1 MDIREAMQF
10 IESVSWL
17 GSRPG
22 LERTYTLL
30 GALGNPQKKLRFIHI
45 AGTNGKGSTASMLAS
60 ILQCAGFRTGL
71 YTSPYLYRF
80 NERMQV
86 NGEPIPDETL
96 ARLTGRI
103 RPHALAMEDH
113 PTEFEIITALAMDF
127 FAEERCD
134 IVVLETGLG
143 GRLDSTNVID
153 APECAL
159 ITNIG
164 LDHVKELGDTVEKIA
179 VEKAAIIKSGS
190 AAVAYGQRESVLDVF
205 RARCGETGVSL
216 RIARGE
222 NAVSLKNDKDGQSFI
237 YDGQEYALPLLG
249 SHQLRNAAVA
259 LETVNALREKG
270 WNIPKEAVKD
280 GLARVQWPARFEI
293 VHRAPYFVVDGGH
306 NPQCAETV
314 SQNLQT
320 YFPGQKAVFLMGV
333 LRDKD
338 YSALT
343 DILAPCAERFVTV
356 TPDSPRALPAEEF
369 AAFLRERY
377 GLEAESCGSIEA
389 GAARAL
395 ALAAETG
402 LGCCV
407 GSLYMAG
414 PVRHFFG
421 LC

>member
-80 NERMQV
+80 NERMQI

-96 ARLTGRI
+96 ARLTERV
-103 RPHALAMEDH
+103 RPHALAMTDA
-113 PTEFEIITALAMDF
+113 PTEFEIITALAMEY

-153 APECAL
+153 APECAVL
-159 ITNIG
+159 TNIG

-179 VEKAAIIKSGS
+179 AEKAAIIKPGS
-190 AAVAYGQRESVLDVF
+190 AAVVYGQRESVLDVF
-205 RARCGETGVSL
+205 RARCAEVGAPM
-216 RIARGE
+216 RIAFGE
-222 NAVSLKNDKDGQSFI
+222 DALSVKNDKDGQIFT
-237 YDGQEYALPLLG
+237 YEGPEYALPLLG
-249 SHQLRNAAVA
+249 RHQLNNAAVA
-259 LETVNALREKG
+259 LETVNALRERG
-270 WNIPKEAVKD
+270 WSIPEEAVKA

-314 SQNLQT
+314 LRNLQT

-338 YSALT
+338 YPALT
-343 DILAPCAERFVTV
+343 DILAPCAARFVTV

-377 GLEAESCGSIEA
+377 GLSAESCSSIEE
-389 GAARAL
+389 GTARAL
-395 ALAAETG
+395 ALAEETG
-402 LGCCV
+402 LACSV
-407 GSLYMAG
+407 GSLYMSG
-414 PVRHFFG
+414 PIRHWFG